1 MDDRRSVELSAS
13 ITNIV
18 EASLAASKPPTQTPN
33 MQYYNK
39 PSTGERRFLLMS
51 FRPEQKAITPGRS
64 ASKEPSSLNRT
75 FDPHRGGEGNN
86 QDYEIGT
93 SVTFDVE
100 NHVALEMSIPGADHE
115 ATIQELDQKTETNTL
130 RKNEVEAGTFQETRD
145 SEDYLQPVESE
156 NLQDKKRN
164 SPRLYNRKAQTLT
177 TRPRPKPRMKKLGRR
192 ETEKIQHKDSEFSG
206 PPLSLQS
213 TYLRAGNPPI
223 REMDF
228 GQHCACVE
236 PPNQSHRIN
245 PQLRTFHRTRMHGY
259 QNDRSPM
266 TPYQNATKQSSLWQ
280 PPGNHE
286 SPYTCVNCNIN
297 WEIPSDHLSLFE
309 RIGGGSF
316 GQVWKGTAC
325 DVIGAKGWSVVA
337 VKMLKGKNH

>member
-1 MDDRRSVELSAS
+1 MDDRRSVMLSVS
-13 ITNIV
+13 ITNNA
-18 EASLAASKPPTQTPN
+18 EASLAANQPPTPITN
-33 MQYYNK
+33 VQYYNK
-39 PSTGERRFLLMS
+39 PSTGRSFLLTS
-51 FRPEQKAITPGRS
+51 FRPDQNAIIPGRT
-64 ASKEPSSLNRT
+64 ANKQPSSMSRT
-75 FDPHRGGEGNN
+75 FDPYRGGEGNN
-86 QDYEIGT
+86 QDDEIGS

-100 NHVALEMSIPGADHE
+100 NHVALETSIPGAGHE
-115 ATIQELDQKTETNTL
+115 ATIQQLDQKTETNTL
-130 RKNEVEAGTFQETRD
+130 RKDEVVACTCQETQY

-177 TRPRPKPRMKKLGRR
+177 PRPRPKPRMKKLGRG
-192 ETEKIQHKDSEFSG
+192 ETEKIQRKDSEFSG
-206 PPLSLQS
+206 PTLNPQL
-213 TYLRAGNPPI
+213 TDLRADNPPI

-228 GQHCACVE
+228 GQHCACIN
-236 PPNQSHRIN
+236 PPYQSHRIN
-245 PQLRTFHRTRMHGY
+245 PQLRTFHGTRMHGY
-259 QNDRSPM
+259 QNDKSPM

-280 PPGNHE
+280 PPGNRE

-297 WEIPSDHLSLFE
+297 WELPPDRLSLFE

-337 VKMLKGKNH
+337 VKMLKGKNY